1 MKLWYEETAM
11 QGMPMPDGLDRID
24 QRMFLDLRALYW
36 QLRNGVVDRD
46 TAIQDKRRLVGSYQ
60 RAKDRDGLR
69 QKLLDASVTL
79 WKETEGARSEYRRER
94 TLEHADK
101 LAAAIDG
108 IEVPR

>member
-1 MKLWYEETAM
+1 
-11 QGMPMPDGLDRID
+11 MPDGLDRID
-24 QRMFLDLRALYW
+24 QRMFLDLRTLYW

-46 TAIQDKRRLVGSYQ
+46 TAIQDKRRLVGAYQ